1 MDLKV
6 KIVEIP
12 DFINASKISA
22 LKIVKNTLDVPL
34 EKAKGMIEG
43 VEFFIYE
50 NEFENL
56 NIALRRC
63 GYTLAKVVNAP
74 ATATINRTT
83 VNLTTDGRIGV
94 VSHRQIGERECLF
107 LGNNV
112 DMITTMLKEYFPSIQ
127 RIQVLP
133 EKDSNNNTIRC
144 CCIALS
150 VGGEYN
156 TVEDINKLARFVSLI
171 QDKVQSIVQ
180 MILKTGNL
188 YRDFEG
194 TFPKQ

>member
-127 RIQVLP
+127 RVQVLP